1 MTRRRFRTTATV
13 IAAMGILSSQTGCAA
28 LVVGYLVGDHM
39 QRSKNT
45 ENCRVNMRTV
55 NEARIAKGEQPFPDT
70 CGQ

>member
-1 MTRRRFRTTATV
+1 MTRRTFRT
-13 IAAMGILSSQTGCAA
+13 AAVVLAALALPAPTGGCAA
-28 LVVGYLVGDHM
+28 LVVGYLVGDHI

-55 NEARIAKGEQPFPDT
+55 NEARIAKGQEPFPDT